1 MQDNGTETP
10 ITSLAEAPV
19 SEVRAKRR
27 QFTVAQKLAILRE
40 VDTCP
45 AGQIGVVLRRQGLY
59 SSQLSVWRQARD
71 AGELAPKT
79 RGPKSDP
86 HAKEMARLQRENATL
101 QARLHKSE
109 LIIDAQKKLLQVLG
123 LPEPDLT
130 ELDAPK

>member
-1 MQDNGTETP
+1 MADNGTEAP
-10 ITSLAEAPV
+10 ISSPTEAPS

-45 AGQIGVVLRRQGLY
+45 AGQMGGVLRRHGLY
-59 SSQLSVWRQARD
+59 SSQLSQWRRAREV
-71 AGELAPKT
+71 GELAPKT

-86 HAKEMARLQRENATL
+86 HAKDLARLHRENATL

>member
-1 MQDNGTETP
+1 MADNGTETP
-10 ITSLAEAPV
+10 INSPAEAPV

-27 QFTVAQKLAILRE
+27 KFTGAQKLAILRE

-45 AGQIGVVLRRQGLY
+45 AGQIGGVLRRHGLY
-59 SSQLSVWRQARD
+59 SSQLSEWRRARE
-71 AGELAPKT
+71 AGELAPQT
-79 RGPKSDP
+79 RGPKSAP
-86 HAKEMARLQRENATL
+86 HAQDLARLQRENATL

>member
-1 MQDNGTETP
+1 MADNGPETP
-10 ITSLAEAPV
+10 ISSPAEAPV

-45 AGQIGVVLRRQGLY
+45 AGQIGGVLRRHGLY
-59 SSQLSVWRQARD
+59 SSQLSEWRRARD

-86 HAKEMARLQRENATL
+86 HAKELACLQRENATL

>member
-1 MQDNGTETP
+1 MADNGLESPSSSPAT
-10 ITSLAEAPV
+10 APS

-40 VDTCP
+40 VESCP
-45 AGQIGVVLRRQGLY
+45 SGQIGSVLRRHGLY
-59 SSQLSVWRQARD
+59 SSQLSEWRQARD
-71 AGELAPKT
+71 AGQLAPKT
-79 RGPKSDP
+79 RGPKRDP
-86 HAKEMARLQRENATL
+86 SAKELARLNRENATL